1 MLRRF
6 GKVNGEPPKGLD
18 GWGRW
23 RRLMG
28 MRQILVIMAAV
39 MRLSVVAGE
48 VVITDPVLKEAIGE
62 KLEKPYGEFAPPI
75 KLTEAEAAKVTEL
88 ILSNTKITDAGLK
101 EVGKLQQ
108 LEYLSL
114 IHI

>member
-1 MLRRF
+1 
-6 GKVNGEPPKGLD
+6 
-18 GWGRW
+18 
-23 RRLMG
+23 MG

-48 VVITDPVLKEAIGE
+48 VVITDPVLKEAIGV

-75 KLTEAEAAKVTEL
+75 KLTEAEAAKVAEL

-101 EVGKLQQ
+101 EVAKLQQ
-108 LEYLSL
+108 LELLYLSDTNVTEAGVAEL
-114 IHI
+114 EKALPKCDISSSASK